1 MGKLY
6 PLHERRTKN
15 PAETTGNR
23 YEIEILM
30 SRTQKLKGLVTAS
43 LKLRTLNDNPYS
55 IQMKTLI
62 RIIILC
68 LVSFIYVGCA
78 PEPINPNIPVGLL
91 TKSRDYLFFCISL
104 MDTAKP
110 LYNQIA
116 TKYYYAM
123 FSVARVASIWKHQ
136 HFHGELETHKDVWDV
151 AHHDA
156 RNIFGED
163 LKEVR
168 TKCDYQYDINNSE
181 SEQIKKELQPIVLDD
196 NAFNKLLDDANAAIE
211 KYYKS
216 NRCSSNHMNE
226 CIGIMKEISKYR
238 DAVKSKFTI

>member
-1 MGKLY
+1 
-6 PLHERRTKN
+6 
-15 PAETTGNR
+15 
-23 YEIEILM
+23 M
-30 SRTQKLKGLVTAS
+30 SRTQKLKELAAAS
-43 LKLRTLNDNPYS
+43 LRLRTLNDNLYS

-91 TKSRDYLFFCISL
+91 TKSRDYLFFCMSL

-116 TKYYYAM
+116 PKYYYAM

-151 AHHDA
+151 AHNDA
-156 RNIFGED
+156 RKIFGED

-196 NAFNKLLDDANAAIE
+196 KAFNKLLNDANTAIE

-216 NRCSSNHMNE
+216 NRCSSNHINE
-226 CIGIMKEISKYR
+226 CTGIMEEISKYR